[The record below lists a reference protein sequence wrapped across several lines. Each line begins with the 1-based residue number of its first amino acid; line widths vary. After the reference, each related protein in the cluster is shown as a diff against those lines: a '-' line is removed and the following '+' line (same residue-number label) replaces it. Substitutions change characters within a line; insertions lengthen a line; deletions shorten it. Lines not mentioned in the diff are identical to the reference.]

1 MLINQHYSAQNKIGV
16 PKTNPGYTGS
26 LSRAQDKDELTFSMP
41 YKMRISIHPK
51 ENGGGNPDEMPNK
64 NGGSLLFH

>member
-1 MLINQHYSAQNKIGV
+1 
-16 PKTNPGYTGS
+16 
-26 LSRAQDKDELTFSMP
+26 MP